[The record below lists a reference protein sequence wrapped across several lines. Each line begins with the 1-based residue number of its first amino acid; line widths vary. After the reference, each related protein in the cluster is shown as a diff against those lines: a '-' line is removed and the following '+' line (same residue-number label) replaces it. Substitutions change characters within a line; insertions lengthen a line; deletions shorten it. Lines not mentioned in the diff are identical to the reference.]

1 MEFLKDLENL
11 SDKLKQQRDEI
22 LVQLN
27 LAGKE
32 AKEEWEHAETKWTE
46 LKHKAEEIK
55 DDTKETTEELVSAAK
70 VVAEELSGAYQRI
83 IDRLKK

>member
-1 MEFLKDLENL
+1 MDLLKDLESL
-11 SDKLKQQRDEI
+11 SEKIKQQRDEI
-22 LVQLN
+22 AVQLN

-32 AKEEWEHAETKWTE
+32 AKDEWEHAEQKWTD

-55 DDTKETTEELVSAAK
+55 DDTKDTTEELISAAK

-83 IDRLKK
+83 IDRIKK

>member
-1 MEFLKDLENL
+1 MDLLKDLENL
-11 SDKLKQQRDEI
+11 SEKIKQQRDEI
-22 LVQLN
+22 TVQLN

-32 AKEEWEHAETKWTE
+32 AKDEWEKAEAKWTD

-70 VVAEELSGAYQRI
+70 VVAEELTGAYQRI